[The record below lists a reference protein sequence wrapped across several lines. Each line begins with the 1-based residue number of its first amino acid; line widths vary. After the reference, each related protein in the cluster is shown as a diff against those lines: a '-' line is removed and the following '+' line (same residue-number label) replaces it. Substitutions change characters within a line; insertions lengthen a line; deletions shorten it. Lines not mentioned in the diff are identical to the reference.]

1 MRIGLT
7 GGIASGKSTVARE
20 LERLGAVII
29 DADILARDVV
39 ALGTEGLK
47 AIVTRFGEQVLAPDG
62 SLNRRA
68 LAGIVFA
75 DPQARADLNAIIH
88 PRVRERA
95 LELEAAAPAGAVVV
109 HVIPLLVETG
119 QQDDFDAVVVVDTT
133 TEEQLRRL
141 TRRDGLTETEAGQRL
156 AAQASRQERLQALAA
171 SGQAFM
177 LFEAPHRIEALAAE
191 LLQALEPEREV
202 VMGRELTKRFEQIVR
217 MPLAALP
224 DWLQADANHC
234 RGEFALLVFGPPA
247 RPESDEAAESAPSA
261 LGLKAMQVL
270 SETMS
275 PRQAAKLAARI
286 SGDKA
291 DRLYQSALKEK

>member
-29 DADILARDVV
+29 DADVLARDVV

-47 AIVTRFGEQVLAPDG
+47 AVVARFGDAVLAADG
-62 SLNRRA
+62 SLDRLA

-95 LELEAAAPAGAVVV
+95 AELEAAAPAGAVVV

-133 TEEQLRRL
+133 VEEQLRRL
-141 TRRDGLTETEAGQRL
+141 TRRDSLTQTEAEQRV
-156 AAQASRQERLQALAA
+156 AAQASREERLGAA
-171 SGQAFM
+171 THVIDSSG
-177 LFEAPHRIEALAAE
+177 P
-191 LLQALEPEREV
+191 
-202 VMGRELTKRFEQIVR
+202 VR
-217 MPLAALP
+217 
-224 DWLQADANHC
+224 
-234 RGEFALLVFGPPA
+234 
-247 RPESDEAAESAPSA
+247 
-261 LGLKAMQVL
+261 
-270 SETMS
+270 ETM
-275 PRQAAKLAARI
+275 RQVDELWQNL
-286 SGDKA
+286 ST
-291 DRLYQSALKEK
+291 

>member
-29 DADILARDVV
+29 DADVLARDVV

-47 AIVTRFGEQVLAPDG
+47 AIVARFGDAVLAADG
-62 SLNRRA
+62 SLDRLV

-95 LELEAAAPAGAVVV
+95 AELEAAAPAGAVVV

-133 TEEQLRRL
+133 VEEQLRRL
-141 TRRDGLTETEAGQRL
+141 TRRDSLTQTEAEQRV
-156 AAQASRQERLQALAA
+156 AAQASREERLDAA
-171 SGQAFM
+171 THVIDSSG
-177 LFEAPHRIEALAAE
+177 P
-191 LLQALEPEREV
+191 
-202 VMGRELTKRFEQIVR
+202 VR
-217 MPLAALP
+217 
-224 DWLQADANHC
+224 
-234 RGEFALLVFGPPA
+234 
-247 RPESDEAAESAPSA
+247 
-261 LGLKAMQVL
+261 
-270 SETMS
+270 ETM
-275 PRQAAKLAARI
+275 RQVDELWR
-286 SGDKA
+286 S
-291 DRLYQSALKEK
+291 LST

>member
-1 MRIGLT
+1 M
-7 GGIASGKSTVARE
+7 ARE

-133 TEEQLRRL
+133 TAEQLRRL
-141 TRRDGLTETEAGQRL
+141 MRRDGLTETEAGQRL
-156 AAQASRQERLQALAA
+156 AAQASRQERLQAGTYIIDS
-171 SGQAFM
+171 SG
-177 LFEAPHRIEALAAE
+177 P
-191 LLQALEPEREV
+191 V
-202 VMGRELTKRFEQIVR
+202 
-217 MPLAALP
+217 
-224 DWLQADANHC
+224 W
-234 RGEFALLVFGPPA
+234 
-247 RPESDEAAESAPSA
+247 
-261 LGLKAMQVL
+261 
-270 SETMS
+270 ETM
-275 PRQAAKLAARI
+275 RQVGELWKRLAT
-286 SGDKA
+286 
-291 DRLYQSALKEK
+291 

>member
-29 DADILARDVV
+29 DADVLARDVV

-47 AIVTRFGEQVLAPDG
+47 AVVARFGDAVLAADG
-62 SLNRRA
+62 SLDRRA

-133 TEEQLRRL
+133 VEEQLRRL
-141 TRRDGLTETEAGQRL
+141 TRRDSLTQTEAEQRV
-156 AAQASRQERLQALAA
+156 AAQASREERLDAA
-171 SGQAFM
+171 THVIDSSG
-177 LFEAPHRIEALAAE
+177 P
-191 LLQALEPEREV
+191 
-202 VMGRELTKRFEQIVR
+202 VR
-217 MPLAALP
+217 
-224 DWLQADANHC
+224 
-234 RGEFALLVFGPPA
+234 
-247 RPESDEAAESAPSA
+247 
-261 LGLKAMQVL
+261 
-270 SETMS
+270 ETM
-275 PRQAAKLAARI
+275 RQVDELWR
-286 SGDKA
+286 S
-291 DRLYQSALKEK
+291 LST

>member
-29 DADILARDVV
+29 DADVLARDVV

-47 AIVTRFGEQVLAPDG
+47 AVVARFGDAVLAADG
-62 SLNRRA
+62 SLDRRA

-95 LELEAAAPAGAVVV
+95 AELEAAAPAGAVVV

-133 TEEQLRRL
+133 VEEQLRRL
-141 TRRDGLTETEAGQRL
+141 TRRDSLTQTEAEQRV
-156 AAQASRQERLQALAA
+156 AAQASREERLDAA
-171 SGQAFM
+171 THVIDSSG
-177 LFEAPHRIEALAAE
+177 P
-191 LLQALEPEREV
+191 
-202 VMGRELTKRFEQIVR
+202 VR
-217 MPLAALP
+217 
-224 DWLQADANHC
+224 
-234 RGEFALLVFGPPA
+234 
-247 RPESDEAAESAPSA
+247 
-261 LGLKAMQVL
+261 
-270 SETMS
+270 ETM
-275 PRQAAKLAARI
+275 RQVDELWR
-286 SGDKA
+286 S
-291 DRLYQSALKEK
+291 LST